1 MSRNEYYRQEA
12 RRCREFA
19 AMSPGSP
26 VADRWRK
33 LAAEYDLLAE
43 SMTYSGFH
51 ESPGVTRTPMRQQPV
66 QQQQTKAGRR

>member
-1 MSRNEYYRQEA
+1 
-12 RRCREFA
+12 
-19 AMSPGSP
+19 MSPGSP